1 MNEQELRN
9 VSLQILEKAMNL
21 ASLETEPSKDNRL
34 DEFICD
40 FVPVRISESLSIE
53 IAAGWH
59 FCVPSSFKAALDIQL
74 TPRKINKRTEYSW
87 TQGSWFDF
95 KLGDTIYDSPNAY
108 LPWSLSNFKICL
120 DVTKSVPAQPR
131 NKSDRQN
138 RNHGSV
144 IFNILVP
151 ENGNLVIKGT
161 KALTQDE
168 FIRLLINGPEMAK
181 LNFYHSPK
189 V

>member
-1 MNEQELRN
+1 MNEEELRN
-9 VSLQILEKAMNL
+9 FSLQILEKTMKL
-21 ASLETEPSKDNRL
+21 ASLDTEPSKDNRL
-34 DEFICD
+34 DELMTQ
-40 FVPVRISESLSIE
+40 FVQTKISDNVSLE
-53 IAAGWH
+53 IADGWH

-74 TPRKINKRTEYSW
+74 TPRKVAGKTEYTW

-95 KLGDTIYDSPNAY
+95 KTGDTIYDSPKAY
-108 LPWSLSNFKICL
+108 LPWCLSNFRVCL

-151 ENGNLVIKGT
+151 EDGKLVLKGT
-161 KALTQDE
+161 KALSQDE
-168 FIRLLINGPEMAK
+168 FIRILINGPKEGW
-181 LNFYHSPK
+181 NVS
-189 V
+189 